1 MNFKLRLVALL
12 LLTMIM
18 LSSCSLSLET
28 IVQQIPFL
36 EGVLGAQT
44 TPNEPEGTT
53 PTTPTETEPTVKPAT
68 LFDPETFDKKD
79 YSTSRAELVAKYTL
93 TQEEIDATLALLDSM
108 VIGAMPD
115 PEGDPNVPVMTI
127 EEWDALYIQ
136 FEDSF
141 YHIAQQMK
149 IATII
154 YYCNMSD
161 EVAKER
167 YLNSMDMFYDIQDKY
182 NESLRELYINSPM
195 KDELFEGWSDEE
207 IQSMLEY
214 DPVIME
220 IKKAIDELETQFDA
234 LDDSAYSFTDESVE
248 IFKQLVLKRQE
259 FARYYKYDNYY
270 QYASEIS
277 YLRDYST
284 EDLKVFRDYVI
295 QYVVPAWDG
304 IYSTFMGYRDLST
317 KRQETFL
324 EFIQNRFDKTSKNY
338 LLLYLNSLEGT
349 MGESMRDVFESK
361 NCVFSN
367 NSNSHPTAFCTYLY
381 EDDKPF
387 CLFGSN
393 GQEANTIVHE
403 IGHYYAFLVNKDLD
417 NLDLCETHSQG
428 NEFLFLKFC
437 EGQMNAAVYECVRAY
452 NLVSTCYTM
461 MLATIVDEF
470 EQTVY
475 SLDDE
480 TIANMTSEDFDAI
493 ITEICEP
500 YGGAK
505 WVSDNLYDPYM
516 YWRLVTSTS
525 PVYYISYAV
534 SAAAAIEIFAL
545 AETDIDAAYV
555 AYTTLVEGV
564 TAEDGFINALKK
576 AGIYTPFEEEAFKKI
591 AETLKR

>member
-93 TQEEIDATLALLDSM
+93 TQEEVDATLALLDSM

-167 YLNSMDMFYDIQDKY
+167 YLNSTDMFYDIQDKY

-493 ITEICEP
+493 ITEVCEP

-564 TAEDGFINALKK
+564 TAEDGFLNALKK

>member
-220 IKKAIDELETQFDA
+220 IKKAIDEFETQFDA
-234 LDDSAYSFTDESVE
+234 LDDSASSFTDESVE

-534 SAAAAIEIFAL
+534 SAAAAIEIYAL

-576 AGIYTPFEEEAFKKI
+576 AGIYTPFEEEAFEKI

>member
-220 IKKAIDELETQFDA
+220 IKKAIDEFETQFDA
-234 LDDSAYSFTDESVE
+234 LDDSASSFTDESVE

-417 NLDLCETHSQG
+417 NLDICETHSQG

-534 SAAAAIEIFAL
+534 SAAAAIEIYAL

-576 AGIYTPFEEEAFKKI
+576 AGIYTPFEEEAFEKI